1 MPRKSAQTLERE
13 KQHIDEIYGI
23 ALIALSALIAV
34 FLFSAATGIVGA
46 GTALFLKWSVGAGR
60 YLIPVFLFFGGVM
73 NLVHRTEIDL
83 KWVGIGLAACFISV
97 VSIIHLNT
105 PASQEFEKELI
116 FAYGGVL
123 GASFVYV
130 FRTLLGT
137 IGSYILFATALLIG
151 LVCST
156 GISVSNLIFRIRDK
170 ALDFWQR
177 KQAEPLQFK
186 LNKGIE
192 YGKAPKTVEHSV
204 EIIDSSRQEQESVQV
219 DEPDIRKTETK
230 QLQMIDE
237 QIATSKAYSLP
248 SPGLLKRT
256 SERDVHSRKNIK
268 ENIRIL
274 ERTLRNFDVEATI
287 GKVVRGP
294 QVTRYEIQ
302 LASGVKVGRILSLA
316 DDIALALASPDV
328 RILTPIPGKSAIGIE
343 VPNKY
348 RELVALG
355 DILISKEV
363 GKQKSNLVV
372 GLGKDINAQPVFTD
386 LAEMPHL
393 LIAGATGSGKS
404 VCINSLLVSIL
415 TRARP
420 EEVKM
425 ILMDP
430 KRVELSAFND
440 MPHLITPVVTN
451 PKRAS
456 TVLAWAVGEMEDRFI
471 VLAEAGAR
479 NIASYNANAGPNQE
493 LMSYMVIVIDELADL
508 MMAAAAE
515 VEDTICRL
523 AQMARAVGIHLVVA
537 TQRPSVDIIT
547 GLIKANITSRIAFAV
562 SSQTDSRVILDVPGA
577 EKLVGKGDM
586 LFVEAGS
593 KPRRIQGAFVTEQE
607 VELITSF
614 IRRQARPEYK
624 KEILKDRKT
633 KIGLPD
639 FQDDFLDDAVDI
651 VVNSGQASISMLQRR
666 LRVGYARA
674 ARLIDMLEEKG
685 IVGGYEGSKPR
696 AVLITPEELNTI
708 KEAKD
713 KSPEEM
719 APSQ

>member
-13 KQHIDEIYGI
+13 KQHIEEIYGI
-23 ALIALSALIAV
+23 ALIALSALIGA
-34 FLFSAATGIVGA
+34 FLFTSATGIIGS
-46 GTALFLKWSVGAGR
+46 GTALFLKWTVGVGR
-60 YLIPVFLFFGGVM
+60 FLIPVFLFFGGVM

-105 PASQEFEKELI
+105 PETKEFERELI

-137 IGSYILFATALLIG
+137 IGSYILFITALLIG

-156 GISVSNLIFRIRDK
+156 GISVSNLIFRVRDK
-170 ALDFWQR
+170 ALDVWQK
-177 KQAEPLQFK
+177 KQTQPLQIE
-186 LNKGIE
+186 LNRGIE
-192 YGKAPKTVEHSV
+192 YNQAPKTIEHAVELIEESPP
-204 EIIDSSRQEQESVQV
+204 ELEEMSIDES
-219 DEPDIRKTETK
+219 EAGKAKTQ
-230 QLQMIDE
+230 QLQMLDE
-237 QIATSKAYSLP
+237 DFAASSAYSLP
-248 SPGLLKRT
+248 PLDLLKRT
-256 SERDVHSRKNIK
+256 SRRDPHSRKNIK

-274 ERTLRNFDVEATI
+274 ERTLHNFDVEATI
-287 GKVVRGP
+287 GKVVQGP

-302 LASGVKVGRILSLA
+302 LATGVKVGRILGLA
-316 DDIALALASPDV
+316 DDIALALASADV
-328 RILTPIPGKSAIGIE
+328 RILAPIPGKSAIGIE

-348 RELVALG
+348 RELVTLG
-355 DILISKEV
+355 DILASPEAKRKKSK
-363 GKQKSNLVV
+363 LIA
-372 GLGKDINAQPVFTD
+372 GLGKDINGQPVFAD
-386 LAEMPHL
+386 LGEMPHL

-404 VCINSLLVSIL
+404 VCINSILVSIL
-415 TRARP
+415 ARLRP
-420 EEVKM
+420 DEVKM
-425 ILMDP
+425 ILIDP

-456 TVLAWAVGEMEDRFI
+456 TALGWAVSEMEDRFM

-479 NIASYNANAGPNQE
+479 NIGSYNANRDAGVPA
-493 LMSYMVIVIDELADL
+493 MHYIVIIIDELADL
-508 MMAAAAE
+508 MMAAPNE
-515 VEDTICRL
+515 VEDAICRL

-562 SSQTDSRVILDVPGA
+562 SSQMDSRVILDTPGA

-593 KPRRIQGAFVTEQE
+593 KPMRIQSAFVTEQE
-607 VELITSF
+607 VELVTSF
-614 IRRQARPEYK
+614 IRRQAKPDYK
-624 KEILKDRKT
+624 KEILKDKKRA
-633 KIGLPD
+633 IGPGD
-639 FQDDFLDDAVDI
+639 FEDELLDIAMDV

-685 IVGGYEGSKPR
+685 VVGGYEGSKPR
-696 AVLITPEELNTI
+696 AVLITSEELAAI
-708 KEAKD
+708 KEAKN
-713 KSPEEM
+713 SAEEKVNY
-719 APSQ
+719 Q

>member
-13 KQHIDEIYGI
+13 KQHIEEIYGI
-23 ALIALSALIAV
+23 ALVALSALIAV
-34 FLFSAATGIVGA
+34 FIFTSATGIVGT
-46 GTALFLKWSVGAGR
+46 GTALFLKWAVGVSR
-60 YLIPVFLFFGGVM
+60 YLIPIFLFFGGIM

-83 KWVGIGLAACFISV
+83 KWVGLGLAACFISV

-105 PASQEFEKELI
+105 PPSQEFEKELI

-137 IGSYILFATALLIG
+137 VGSYILFFSTLLIG

-156 GISVSNLIFRIRDK
+156 GISVSNLIFRVRDK
-170 ALDFWQR
+170 TLDFWQKR
-177 KQAEPLQFK
+177 QTEQLQFES
-186 LNKGIE
+186 NRGAE
-192 YGKAPKTVEHSV
+192 YSQAPKTIEHSMELIEEDKPGQD
-204 EIIDSSRQEQESVQV
+204 EIEV
-219 DEPDIRKTETK
+219 DEPDMQKTTTE
-230 QLQMIDE
+230 QLQMLDE
-237 QIATSKAYSLP
+237 KATSSIVYSLP
-248 SPGLLKRT
+248 PLSLLKRT
-256 SERDVHSRKNIK
+256 SKRDADSRKNIK

-287 GKVVRGP
+287 GKVVQGP

-302 LASGVKVGRILSLA
+302 LATGVKVGRVLSLS
-316 DDIALALASPDV
+316 DDIALALASADV
-328 RILTPIPGKSAIGIE
+328 RILAPIPGKSAIGIE
-343 VPNKY
+343 VPNRYK
-348 RELVALG
+348 ELVTLG
-355 DILISKEV
+355 DILASPDANKKKSK
-363 GKQKSNLVV
+363 LVV
-372 GLGKDINAQPVFTD
+372 GLGKDINAQPVFAD
-386 LAEMPHL
+386 LGEMPHL
-393 LIAGATGSGKS
+393 LVAGATGSGKS
-404 VCINSLLVSIL
+404 VCINSILVSIL
-415 TRARP
+415 ARARP
-420 EEVKM
+420 DEVKM

-440 MPHLITPVVTN
+440 LPHLITPVVTN

-456 TVLAWAVGEMEDRFI
+456 TVLTWAVSEMEDRFM
-471 VLAEAGAR
+471 VLSEAGAR
-479 NIASYNANAGPNQE
+479 NIGSYNANINSDIEP
-493 LMSYMVIVIDELADL
+493 MCYIMIVIDELADL
-508 MMAAAAE
+508 MMAAPTE

-562 SSQTDSRVILDVPGA
+562 SSQTDSRVILDTPGA

-586 LFVEAGS
+586 LFVESGS
-593 KPRRIQGAFVTEQE
+593 KPSRIQGAFVTEQE

-614 IRRQARPEYK
+614 IKGQAKPDYK
-624 KEILKDRKT
+624 KEILKEKRSVV
-633 KIGLPD
+633 GPGD
-639 FQDDFLDDAVDI
+639 FEDELLDDAMDI

-685 IVGGYEGSKPR
+685 VVGGYEGSKPR
-696 AVLITPEELNTI
+696 AVMITPEELKTI
-708 KEAKD
+708 RETKD
-713 KSPEEM
+713 ETADQKVP
-719 APSQ
+719 QN